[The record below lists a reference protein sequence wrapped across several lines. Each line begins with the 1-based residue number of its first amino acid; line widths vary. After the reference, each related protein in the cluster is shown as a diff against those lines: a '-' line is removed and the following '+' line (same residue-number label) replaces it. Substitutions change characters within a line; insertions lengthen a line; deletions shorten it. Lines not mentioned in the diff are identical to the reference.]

1 MTAKAFVNGLL
12 LSSDEGREPMTI
24 TEAIVNIRE
33 YELMEMDVP
42 GDLTPELL
50 CKYWNEGLQK
60 EVQPV

>member
-1 MTAKAFVNGLL
+1 MTAKAFVNGLF

-24 TEAIVNIRE
+24 TDAIVNLRE
-33 YELMEMDVP
+33 YEMADMDVP

-60 EVQPV
+60 GV